1 MGEVLVLNADVQ
13 PYRWNPLSVVSW
25 KWGIKSYYL
34 GKIDVLEWYAHECRS
49 PSTRIKIPSVVIL
62 HEYHRA
68 RLRVN
73 FTKRNIFIRDLHR
86 CQYCGKAFP
95 VIELTCDH
103 VLPRSHGGQN
113 SWENI
118 VTCCRGCNRRKGQ
131 RTDIRPLREPRELDY
146 WEMVHAVKQMQITV
160 PDPRWQQYLQWP
172 GELVQVRHPRFL

>member
-1 MGEVLVLNADVQ
+1 MADLDEFPRPLQVLLPAGVRD
-13 PYRWNPLSVVSW
+13 W
-25 KWGIKSYYL
+25 
-34 GKIDVLEWYAHECRS
+34 
-49 PSTRIKIPSVVIL
+49 
-62 HEYHRA
+62 
-68 RLRVN
+68 
-73 FTKRNIFIRDLHR
+73 DLHR
-86 CQYCGKAFP
+86 CQYCGKGFP

-160 PDPRWQQYLQWP
+160 PDPRWQHYLQWP
-172 GELVQVRHPRFL
+172 GELVQIRHPHFL

>member
-1 MGEVLVLNADVQ
+1 M
-13 PYRWNPLSVVSW
+13 
-25 KWGIKSYYL
+25 
-34 GKIDVLEWYAHECRS
+34 LEWYAHECRS

-146 WEMVHAVKQMQITV
+146 WEMVCRRSKCRSQFLTPAGNSTCSGRVNSSKSAIHISSELSLKSLPSLPITLSSFS
-160 PDPRWQQYLQWP
+160 PSM
-172 GELVQVRHPRFL
+172 F